1 MRAWL
6 VALIVAAVLFADR
19 LALPRPR
26 PDVLRLAHTFT
37 ARSERAILDDA
48 IAEFERRHPGVKVE
62 QLVSNSEV
70 YSTVGWRLQFQ
81 RRLQPDVAF
90 AWDGHKVDTAVARG
104 WALDLRPHLDPAFTR
119 AFAPAA
125 LEDRSG
131 GVYLLPHSVDVCNLV
146 WFNRD
151 VFDGLGLGPPRTHEE
166 WLRTCEAL
174 AAAGHLP
181 LVQGNRDLWPMGNLA
196 AELLAQALE
205 PDDVTRLYRPA
216 VAVEP
221 ADLAGLGPL
230 LRLRDQGAFHRAGV
244 VEAGGLGGLSDT
256 DAKVLFLGGKAAQH
270 VVGSWFLADVDDAAA
285 KGELDFEVDLFPVP
299 TGGRDVTAAVKTGF
313 LVNPASANVPAA
325 VALAQHLLSRDVQ
338 ARFAALGALSLRRDA
353 PEFTHDPRARRLLAR
368 LATTGALVPPP
379 DTGHAPDQAALAYR
393 VVGRLL
399 TQGHDLDAAA
409 EAWTRGKRELAR
421 KGR

>member
-6 VALIVAAVLFADR
+6 VVTIVAAVLFADR

-26 PDVLRLAHTFT
+26 PDVLRLTHTFT
-37 ARSERAILDDA
+37 ARSERAILDEA
-48 IAEFERRHPGVKVE
+48 IADFERRHPGVKVE

-104 WALDLRPHLDPAFTR
+104 WALDLRPHLDPAFAE
-119 AFAPAA
+119 AFAPTA
-125 LEDRSG
+125 LEHRSG
-131 GVYLLPHSVDVCNLV
+131 GVYLLPHSADVCNLV

-151 VFDGLGLGPPRTHEE
+151 VFDRLGLAPPKTHAE
-166 WLRTCEAL
+166 WLTVCATL
-174 AAAGHLP
+174 ADAGHLP

-196 AELLAQALE
+196 AELLAQA
-205 PDDVTRLYRPA
+205 PVDVERLYRPGA
-216 VAVEP
+216 PVVP
-221 ADLAGLGPL
+221 GDLAGLGPL
-230 LRLRDQGAFHRAGV
+230 LRLRDLGAFHHAGV

-270 VVGSWFLADVDDAAA
+270 VVGSWFLADVDDAAS

-299 TGGRDVTAAVKTGF
+299 TDGRDVTAAVKTGF

-325 VALAQHLLSRDVQ
+325 VALAQHLLSREVQ

-353 PEFTHDPRARRLLAR
+353 VEFTHDPRARRLLER
-368 LATTGALVPPP
+368 LATTVALVPPP
-379 DTGHAPDQAALAYR
+379 DTGHAPEQAALAYR

-399 TQGHDLDAAA
+399 TQGHDLEAAA
-409 EAWTRGKRELAR
+409 AAWTRGKRELAR